1 MPGEMPVFVKID
13 EYKDVLDVVE
23 LIKNKIAQARDILR
37 KIDDLKKE
45 EESELQ
51 TWESSIE
58 EIERRVEDIE
68 QTLLEPEYS

>member
-58 EIERRVEDIE
+58 EIERRVEDID